1 MKRRSGAQDLTDK
14 LAVNAEQGTPDLK
27 LLSEEHCRQQGEQHS
42 RTYMLRCWQYTVRHS
57 KIPSVMLQDDVINR
71 ARIQH
76 ADMDA
81 EFAVSQALKEQAAQE
96 ITALMDNEGMAAD
109 EEAAMEAEMEMQG
122 IPPPGG
128 ESQLADLGFH

>member
-1 MKRRSGAQDLTDK
+1 
-14 LAVNAEQGTPDLK
+14 
-27 LLSEEHCRQQGEQHS
+27 
-42 RTYMLRCWQYTVRHS
+42 
-57 KIPSVMLQDDVINR
+57 MLQDDVINR

-122 IPPPGG
+122 IPPPGR
-128 ESQLADLGFH
+128 ESQLADLGCH